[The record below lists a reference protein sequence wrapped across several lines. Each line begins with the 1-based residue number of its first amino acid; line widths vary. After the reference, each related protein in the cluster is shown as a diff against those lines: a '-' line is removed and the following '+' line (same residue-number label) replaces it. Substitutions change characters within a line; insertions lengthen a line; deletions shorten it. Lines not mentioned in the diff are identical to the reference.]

1 MKKKIISNRKN
12 EKSQILSWNRFSPHL
27 WNIKCPIVERMSKS
41 FFNHQPTVEQR
52 LPYYGTVDA
61 QPWNNN
67 NDVSHDRQPL
77 IRVIAQMWN
86 SCSTLGVQNLANSL
100 SWNHVNSL
108 NRRIKK
114 NTTFL

>member
-1 MKKKIISNRKN
+1 MKKV
-12 EKSQILSWNRFSPHL
+12 KSYRGTGFPPICGTLSALSWN
-27 WNIKCPIVERMSKS
+27 I
-41 FFNHQPTVEQR
+41 
-52 LPYYGTVDA
+52 
-61 QPWNNN
+61 N

-77 IRVIAQMWN
+77 IRLMAQMWN
-86 SCSTLGVQNLANSL
+86 SCSTIGVQNLANDL

>member
-1 MKKKIISNRKN
+1 M
-12 EKSQILSWNRFSPHL
+12 EQFSPHL

-77 IRVIAQMWN
+77 IRLMLQLWN
-86 SCSTLGVQNLANSL
+86 SCSTIGVQDLADPQ
-100 SWNHVNSL
+100 SWNPVNSL
-108 NRRIKK
+108 NRKHNIFV
-114 NTTFL
+114 NIFFLEFPCT

>member
-1 MKKKIISNRKN
+1 MKKV
-12 EKSQILSWNRFSPHL
+12 KSYRGTGFPPICGTLSALSWN
-27 WNIKCPIVERMSKS
+27 I
-41 FFNHQPTVEQR
+41 
-52 LPYYGTVDA
+52 
-61 QPWNNN
+61 N
-67 NDVSHDRQPL
+67 NDVSHDRQPLIRLMAQMWNINNDVCHDRQPL

-86 SCSTLGVQNLANSL
+86 SCSTLGVQNLANAL